1 MPVRLCS
8 KGKAH
13 KGCRAVKSAQR
24 LWKSVA
30 SEGEAVV
37 TEKVPEGRLEQTTS
51 RGGV

>member
-1 MPVRLCS
+1 MPIRLCS

-13 KGCRAVKSAQR
+13 ERCRAVKSAQGLR
-24 LWKSVA
+24 ESVA
-30 SEGEAVV
+30 SEGEVVV